1 MKHYSLFKNSVVTI
15 SVIILISSCGGSQTE
30 SNTQKLLLKKDSL
43 LSLKKELSEKISAL
57 EEEIKLSDTT
67 GGQNLAVVTVSPVQ
81 SGIFRHFFKVQGV
94 VETDKNAQI
103 NAEVAAKI
111 ISIKV
116 REGQHV
122 NQGELLMELD
132 SKVLMGNIEELK
144 TQLELANTIY
154 ERQKS
159 LWDQKMGSEIQYLE
173 SKSNKESLEN
183 KLNTLNSQL
192 DYYKIKSP
200 FNGIVDETFPKE
212 GESAIPGIPLLR
224 VLNLDKVYLKADI
237 SENYLGKIKEGDTS
251 IIRFPGAGIE
261 IKSRINRI
269 GDFINPNN
277 RTFKVRF
284 DLNNENDRLIPN
296 MLAEVEVMDYKS
308 SDKRIIIPLKLIQE
322 TPSGE
327 EFVYKLVK
335 NSASRAEKV
344 FVKPGISFKGNIEVL
359 EGLSEN
365 DVLIVQG
372 ARSVKDGEIVSVVEN

>member
-1 MKHYSLFKNSVVTI
+1 MKHHSLFKYP
-15 SVIILISSCGGSQTE
+15 VIAFLVILLSSCGGSQIE

-43 LSLKKELSEKISAL
+43 IALKKELSVQISAL
-57 EEEIKLSDTT
+57 DEEIKLSDST
-67 GGQNLAVVTVSPVQ
+67 GNQNLAVVTVAPVQ

-111 ISIKV
+111 ITIKV

-122 NQGELLMELD
+122 KQGELLLELD

-183 KLNTLNSQL
+183 RLSTLNSQL

-200 FNGIVDETFPKE
+200 FNGIVDEIFPKE

-251 IIRFPGAGIE
+251 IIRFSGAGIE

-284 DLNNENDRLIPN
+284 DLNNENHRLIPN
-296 MLAEVEVMDYKS
+296 MLAEVEVMDYNS
-308 SDKRIIIPLKLIQE
+308 PVKRIIVPLKLIQE

-327 EFVYKLVK
+327 EFVYKLGE
-335 NSASRAEKV
+335 NSAPHAEKV
-344 FVKPGISFKGNIEVL
+344 FVKPGISFKGSIEVL

-372 ARSVKDGEIVSVVEN
+372 ARSVKDGEVVSVVEN